1 MGAENSNQS
10 PGGSLMSNI
19 ENLNQR
25 VENAVQKFHHSEEL
39 RRRENKS
46 LSRILSDL
54 ETKFDARSAELEDCQ
69 CRIRDL
75 EESNVSLNAL
85 VCQLIDLVEKSADE
99 VSSDPLYRAS
109 AAASEIVDRYVAE
122 TPVEDA
128 PAAAVVH
135 HLTPVTAPEQGPPTA
150 SAAEALAA
158 GRFEDMGDEYLL
170 AEDLYEKTE
179 GASEFPRLV
188 FEAVATA
195 KGKTLPQAAD
205 DGAGEPGKSEE
216 SSLSDGDLDIKEIMA
231 RLEIAAE
238 RAQLRADEDARR
250 DRAEATP
257 EILDRAV
264 GGRA

>member
-1 MGAENSNQS
+1 MVSENSDQ
-10 PGGSLMSNI
+10 PAGGSLMKNI

-25 VENAVQKFHHSEEL
+25 VENAVQKFQHSEEL

-46 LSRILSDL
+46 LSRILNDL
-54 ETKFDARSAELEDCQ
+54 ENKFDARSAELEDCQ
-69 CRIRDL
+69 SRIKDL

-122 TPVEDA
+122 APIGEDTA
-128 PAAAVVH
+128 PAVVH
-135 HLTPVTAPEQGPPTA
+135 HLTPATAPEQGPPIA
-150 SAAEALAA
+150 SAAEALAE
-158 GRFEDMGDEYLL
+158 GRFQDIGEEYLL

-188 FEAVATA
+188 FEAVAEA
-195 KGKTLPQAAD
+195 RGETLPQAAREPAPQVET
-205 DGAGEPGKSEE
+205 AGEAPLNE
-216 SSLSDGDLDIKEIMA
+216 GDLDIKEIMA

-250 DRAEATP
+250 DRGEAKP

>member
-1 MGAENSNQS
+1 MVSENSNQP

-69 CRIRDL
+69 LRIRDL
-75 EESNVSLNAL
+75 EDSNVSLNAL

-128 PAAAVVH
+128 PPAAVVH
-135 HLTPVTAPEQGPPTA
+135 HLTPVSAPEQGPPVA
-150 SAAEALAA
+150 SAAEALAE
-158 GRFEDMGDEYLL
+158 GRFADIGDEYLL

-179 GASEFPRLV
+179 GARDFPKLV
-188 FEAVATA
+188 FEAVATS
-195 KGKTLPQAAD
+195 KGEKLPEAAD
-205 DGAGEPGKSEE
+205 QSADEAGMPEE
-216 SSLSDGDLDIKEIMA
+216 APANDGDLDIKEIMA

-238 RAQLRADEDARR
+238 RAQLRADEDAKR
-250 DRAEATP
+250 DRGEAVP
-257 EILDRAV
+257 EILGRAV

>member
-1 MGAENSNQS
+1 MVPENINQ
-10 PGGSLMSNI
+10 PHGGNLMSNI

-25 VENAVQKFHHSEEL
+25 VENAVQKFHQSEEL

-99 VSSDPLYRAS
+99 VSRDPLYRAS

-122 TPVEDA
+122 TPAGEDA
-128 PAAAVVH
+128 APAVVH
-135 HLTPVTAPEQGPPTA
+135 HLTPATAPEQGPPTA

-170 AEDLYEKTE
+170 AEDLYEKSE
-179 GASEFPRLV
+179 GASDFPRLV
-188 FEAVATA
+188 FEAVAAA
-195 KGKTLPQAAD
+195 KGETLPEAAD
-205 DGAGEPGKSEE
+205 DGAAEAGKPEE
-216 SSLSDGDLDIKEIMA
+216 ASLSDGDLDIKEIMA

-238 RAQLRADEDARR
+238 RAQLRAGEDAKR

-257 EILDRAV
+257 QILDRAV